1 MPPLLCTGDTLQ
13 VLLVGLDHFLDHLAA
28 DRAGLTGG
36 QIAVVAFLQIDA
48 DLPWCTY
55 YILKGVSCSTL
66 TKSRDE

>member
-28 DRAGLTGG
+28 DRAVLTGG

-48 DLPWCTY
+48 DLP
-55 YILKGVSCSTL
+55 
-66 TKSRDE
+66 